1 MESLRVVVQD
11 MRHGGRVLRKNFGFS
26 LLAVLTLAIGIGSV
40 TSIFAVV
47 HATLLRRLP
56 FPHADE
62 LVLLWGNTVRAGVVE
77 RRGASY
83 PDFADWRQD
92 SRMFEAMAAVENT
105 DVVLREGEARRVSAE
120 LVSASYFDVLGV
132 RPERGRGFLP
142 AEDSTPDTHTSVV
155 LGHTLWTQQFGA
167 DPQIL
172 GRKLRFGDQVYE
184 VVGIMPA
191 GFTGISD
198 IAEVWFPM
206 MTISAEAAKSRGSRS
221 FPVIARLKP
230 GVSREQAQAE
240 MDSISRQLA
249 AAYPQTNDQR
259 GVEVIGLQ
267 EDTFQSFR
275 RPLFVLLGAA
285 GFVLLIAC
293 ANIAGLMLARL
304 EIRQREFAVRRVLGA
319 TPGRLFAQLFSES
332 LVIAT
337 VGAGTGVLLA
347 QWAANGLLV
356 LSPVQLPS
364 FVKISIDG
372 PVLGFAIAATLLTA
386 LLVGTL
392 PAMHESAAGN
402 EALKTGAGH
411 STAGATRQR
420 LRSALVI
427 GEIGVAIALLVGAG
441 LLIRSFQRLLSLDPG
456 FAAAGLVKF
465 ELTLPEEQQNQ
476 NLVVKAQAIM
486 DRVGTLPSVTKV
498 SLSSDMPLDGNAS
511 AVFYTPEGQNQTGE
525 QKRPRAYVHRV
536 SPDFF
541 ATLRIP
547 MQRGRGFAA
556 EEMSAKVNRVVISE
570 DVARR
575 YWAGQDPLGRRLK
588 FGPPD
593 SQNPWLEVIGVV
605 GDVKYRGLP
614 QNPTP
619 DPDLYLPLSEQRAQ
633 YSLAVRSSGK
643 PEQLISAVTA
653 EIRALD
659 PGIAV
664 SQISTVSDLV
674 AARMTTA
681 RFARTL
687 VALFAGMALLLALV
701 GMYALISYIVS
712 ERTREIGIRLAL
724 GAEPKD
730 IFARVIGQ
738 SLTLAGIGIAFGLML
753 ALGAGKVLA
762 SLLFEVSSANPLVL
776 GAVAFLVLITAVV
789 ASAMPAR
796 RATQVDPMVALRYE

>member
-1 MESLRVVVQD
+1 
-11 MRHGGRVLRKNFGFS
+11 
-26 LLAVLTLAIGIGSV
+26 
-40 TSIFAVV
+40 
-47 HATLLRRLP
+47 
-56 FPHADE
+56 
-62 LVLLWGNTVRAGVVE
+62 
-77 RRGASY
+77 
-83 PDFADWRQD
+83 
-92 SRMFEAMAAVENT
+92 
-105 DVVLREGEARRVSAE
+105 
-120 LVSASYFDVLGV
+120 
-132 RPERGRGFLP
+132 
-142 AEDSTPDTHTSVV
+142 
-155 LGHTLWTQQFGA
+155 
-167 DPQIL
+167 
-172 GRKLRFGDQVYE
+172 
-184 VVGIMPA
+184 
-191 GFTGISD
+191 
-198 IAEVWFPM
+198 
-206 MTISAEAAKSRGSRS
+206 
-221 FPVIARLKP
+221 
-230 GVSREQAQAE
+230 
-240 MDSISRQLA
+240 
-249 AAYPQTNDQR
+249 
-259 GVEVIGLQ
+259 
-267 EDTFQSFR
+267 
-275 RPLFVLLGAA
+275 
-285 GFVLLIAC
+285 
-293 ANIAGLMLARL
+293 
-304 EIRQREFAVRRVLGA
+304 
-319 TPGRLFAQLFSES
+319 
-332 LVIAT
+332 
-337 VGAGTGVLLA
+337 
-347 QWAANGLLV
+347 
-356 LSPVQLPS
+356 
-364 FVKISIDG
+364 
-372 PVLGFAIAATLLTA
+372 
-386 LLVGTL
+386 
-392 PAMHESAAGN
+392 
-402 EALKTGAGH
+402 
-411 STAGATRQR
+411 
-420 LRSALVI
+420 
-427 GEIGVAIALLVGAG
+427 
-441 LLIRSFQRLLSLDPG
+441 
-456 FAAAGLVKF
+456 
-465 ELTLPEEQQNQ
+465 
-476 NLVVKAQAIM
+476 M

-753 ALGAGKVLA
+753 ALGAGRVLA